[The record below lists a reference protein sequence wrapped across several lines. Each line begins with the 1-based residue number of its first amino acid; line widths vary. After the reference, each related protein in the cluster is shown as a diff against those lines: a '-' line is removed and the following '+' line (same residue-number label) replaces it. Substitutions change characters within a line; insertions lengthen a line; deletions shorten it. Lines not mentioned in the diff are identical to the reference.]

1 MRTKYEAHS
10 DCHSERS
17 EAKSKDPVVKLEAPF
32 AEFPSR
38 VAKLPSNA
46 TGSLDCARD
55 DISV

>member
-1 MRTKYEAHS
+1 MQTKYEAHF
-10 DCHSERS
+10 DFHSERS
-17 EAKSKDPVVKLEAPF
+17 EAKGSRGELEAPF

-38 VAKLPSNA
+38 VANLPSNA